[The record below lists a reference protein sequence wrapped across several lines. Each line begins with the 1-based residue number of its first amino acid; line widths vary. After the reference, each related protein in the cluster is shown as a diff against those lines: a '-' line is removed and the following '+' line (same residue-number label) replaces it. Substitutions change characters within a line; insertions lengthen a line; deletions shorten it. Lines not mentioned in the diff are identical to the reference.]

1 MNLNK
6 QMKRTWLFIGFLLLG
21 GVCNLLTRTDNLFF
35 NTLMFAANFL
45 IYGGLLLYW
54 IQSVRTRLLPTK
66 ARSYMMTAVVMMV
79 LYLALRAFKYRI
91 AGNDSVPSRY
101 AVYAYWIPQVII
113 PALFLMT
120 CIRIRR
126 GEHEKGR
133 FNEQLLLIPAYTLA
147 ITVMTNDM
155 HGLVYSPKIDLT
167 EFAVKTGTYS
177 LGVGFYLM
185 YVWMALTVGASF
197 VLLFRETRKNPT
209 RFTVILIV
217 MIALWIT
224 LILLRIQV
232 FDRYNIPGMYQ
243 VPEVHIFFM
252 LGVME
257 VCIRQRL
264 IPYNENYSGFF
275 AQLDLPVMIADKKLA
290 SVYQTSVPIY
300 ASNEQLSASL
310 EAPLY
315 LDRDTRL
322 SGMEIRAGY
331 AFWTEDESE
340 LHKENRRLES
350 ANEILSEEND
360 LIAVENQL
368 KEKQAHLDAQDQVYD
383 RIARALY
390 PKQKRIEALLRDK
403 DPNSEDFRKALA
415 ECCLLNAYSKRKS
428 NLLLLSEDTLPKRN
442 RELFLALQESARFLN
457 CCGIEAAAV
466 GEEYSE
472 LSLDTVHSLY
482 DTFEEVI
489 EAYLPYMKRMT
500 VSLTSD
506 GVRIAVEA
514 TGSPELPRTILPV
527 ERKESDDYT
536 FLTVRTIKRGE
547 AV

>member
-113 PALFLMT
+113 PTLFLMT
-120 CIRIRR
+120 CVRIRR
-126 GEHEKGR
+126 DENEKGR
-133 FNEQLLLIPAYTLA
+133 FNEQLLLIPALVLA
-147 ITVMTNDM
+147 ITVMTNDL
-155 HGLVYSPKIDLT
+155 HGLVYLPKVDLS
-167 EFAVKTGTYS
+167 EFAVRTGTYS
-177 LGVGFYLM
+177 LGVVFYLM
-185 YVWMALTVGASF
+185 YVWMALTAGAGF
-197 VLLFRETRKNPT
+197 VLLFRETRKNPV
-209 RFTVILIV
+209 RFTVTLIV
-217 MIALWIT
+217 MIAMWVT
-224 LILLRIQV
+224 MILLRILV

-257 VCIRQRL
+257 VCFRHRL
-264 IPYNENYSGFF
+264 IPYNENYTGFF
-275 AQLDLPVMIADKKLA
+275 SQLDLPVLITDTALDP
-290 SVYQTSVPIY
+290 VYQTSVPID
-300 ASNEQLSASL
+300 ALDEQLSASL
-310 EAPLY
+310 ALPLY
-315 LDRDTRL
+315 LDADTRL
-322 SGMEIRAGY
+322 SGMGIRAGY

-368 KEKQAHLDAQDQVYD
+368 KEKRAHLDAQDQVYD

-390 PKQKRIEALLRDK
+390 PKQKRIETLLKDK
-403 DPNSEDFRKALA
+403 ETESEEFRRALA
-415 ECCLLNAYSKRKS
+415 ECCVLNAYSKRKS
-428 NLLLLSEDTLPKRN
+428 NLLLLSEDTLPQSN

-466 GEEYSE
+466 GEEYSTLP
-472 LSLDTVHSLY
+472 LSVIHDLY

-500 VSLTSD
+500 VSLYGN
-506 GVRIAVEA
+506 GVRLAVEA
-514 TGSPELPRTILPV
+514 TRAPALPRTRLPV
-527 ERKESDDYT
+527 ERKDSDENI
-536 FLTVRTIKRGE
+536 FLTIRTGGE
-547 AV
+547 A